1 MAGLT
6 GRIQAVSTT
15 PARRGRGR
23 PPGPAVDPAARREA
37 LLDAAERAIAESGA
51 QVSLAQ
57 VAVAA
62 GLTRSAVYAAF
73 DDRDDLLSAL
83 ARRHSGRI
91 VARLRAAATLDADPR
106 EQTRAAVDV
115 LAGWFQENPELAR
128 LLDQRTDGDH
138 LHHSYGAEAVTAI
151 LDLGFRARGLDPA
164 PAATWAQG
172 LIGAVSGAVRWWTH
186 TQEISRDELVDHLT
200 TLIWSGFAGTDRPGR
215 SD

>member
-6 GRIQAVSTT
+6 GNLGSVSNT
-15 PARRGRGR
+15 PPRRGRGR
-23 PPGPAVDPAARREA
+23 PPGPAVDPAQRREA
-37 LLDAAERAIAESGA
+37 LLDAAEQAIAESGT

-73 DDRDDLLSAL
+73 ADRDDLLSAL
-83 ARRHSGRI
+83 ARRHSERI
-91 VARLRAAATLDADPR
+91 VQRLQEAAALDASPR

-115 LAGWFQENPELAR
+115 LAGWFQDNPELAR
-128 LLDQRTDGDH
+128 LLDQRVAGDH
-138 LHHSYGAEAVTAI
+138 LHHSYGAEAVAAI
-151 LDLGFRARGLDPA
+151 LYMGFRARGLDPA

-186 TQEISRDELVDHLT
+186 TQTVSRDELVDHLT
-200 TLIWSGFAGTDRPGR
+200 TLIWSGFSGD
-215 SD
+215 